1 MNGSSDSNLC
11 GPAGKIPLKTILAE
25 CDRHFSTGNSAAIG
39 NILRHWRARAR
50 ENGDG
55 ASELSLLNELMGH
68 YRMSNDAARGIEAV
82 KDGFA
87 LIRKLGISGTANA
100 GTILTNGATAL
111 HSFGSVDA
119 AMEAF
124 AEAHRCYQASLKPS
138 DRRFAG
144 LFNNMAA
151 VYAEKNDFDHAET
164 FYFQALDILSAAN
177 DLMDHAVTSVN
188 LAQLYRRRDPDDP
201 AISAMLDAA
210 MLAFD
215 HPDAVRDAY
224 YAHTCGKCAGAF
236 AEMGRTHD
244 ADELKKRMDAIYA
257 GN

>member
-1 MNGSSDSNLC
+1 MNTSSDSNLC
-11 GPAGKIPLKTILAE
+11 GSTGKIPLRSVLNE
-25 CDRHFSTGNSAAIG
+25 CDRLFNSGNSAAVG
-39 NILRHWRARAR
+39 ELLRHWRARAR
-50 ENGDG
+50 ENGDR

-68 YRMSNDAARGIEAV
+68 YRMANDAARGIAAV

-87 LIRKLGISGTANA
+87 LIRQLGISDTVNA
-100 GTILTNGATAL
+100 GTILINGATAL

-124 AEAHRCYQASLKPS
+124 SEAYRCYRSSLAPS

-164 FYFQALDILSAAN
+164 YYCQALDILSDAN
-177 DLMDHAVTSVN
+177 DLMDYAVTCVN
-188 LAQLYRRRDPDDP
+188 LAQLYRRRNPDDP
-201 AISAMLDAA
+201 AIAAMLDAA
-210 MLAFD
+210 TLAFD

-224 YAHTCGKCAGAF
+224 YAHTCGKCAAAF
-236 AEMGRTHD
+236 GNMGRTHY